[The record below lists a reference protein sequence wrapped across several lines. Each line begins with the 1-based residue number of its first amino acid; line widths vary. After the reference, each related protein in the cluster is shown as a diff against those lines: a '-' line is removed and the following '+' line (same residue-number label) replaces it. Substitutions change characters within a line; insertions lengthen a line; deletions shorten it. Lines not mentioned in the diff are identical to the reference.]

1 MLNFFMAGPDRVR
14 WELTQLESGGCRLA
28 VHHARGVIV
37 EYLAS
42 VPMALLR
49 IQDLEETLTT
59 ARIALPVAI
68 AGVPS

>member
-42 VPMALLR
+42 APMALLR
-49 IQDLEETLTT
+49 IQELEEMLTT
-59 ARIALPVAI
+59 ARIAPRVAV
-68 AGVPS
+68 ASVAS